1 MGNLHNAA
9 SLLEFWKD
17 PQNPLFQVRIFV
29 TVFRRLGESIAV
41 ILSSGNTDNSA
52 HLSYLVV
59 MDFLVN
65 VIKDIGY
72 FCARKPRAFLGFR
85 FPQTG
90 KRVAFPSLGFH
101 WAIYRIEFWLGPRS
115 TYELLNSQCHILW
128 PVGQLIRLVYTGWW
142 CFVLI
147 LCRNEFVCKNSFLLR
162 DDLFIIRSLKVVS
175 ENLLTSIMIK
185 AFR

>member
-1 MGNLHNAA
+1 MGYLHNAA

-65 VIKDIGY
+65 VIKDICY
-72 FCARKPRAFLGFR
+72 FCARKHRAFLGFH
-85 FPQTG
+85 
-90 KRVAFPSLGFH
+90 L
-101 WAIYRIEFWLGPRS
+101 AIYRIEFWLGPRS

-128 PVGQLIRLVYTGWW
+128 PVGQLTRLVYTGWW

-175 ENLLTSIMIK
+175 ENQLTSIMIK